1 MYQLSFSMP
10 EFHENY
16 WHKKPTILKGGFQ
29 NFVDPISPE
38 ELAGLSMEEEVDSRF
53 VSHLNNQWTAEHGP
67 FAEEKFGELTETHWQ
82 LIVQAANHWHQGA
95 NELTKAFH
103 QLPNW

>member
-10 EFHENY
+10 EFLENY

-53 VSHLNNQWTAEHGP
+53 ISNLDNKWEAEHGP
-67 FAEEKFGELTETHWQ
+67 FSEDKFGELTETHWQ
-82 LIVQAANHWHQGA
+82 LVVQAAKPLA
-95 NELTKAFH
+95 
-103 QLPNW
+103 PRC